1 MAFSRCIR
9 ILPIGAILR
18 RDDLVGGVEQ
28 LVVVL
33 VCDVFSW
40 SHMPKLKKN
49 SFS

>member
-28 LVVVL
+28 LVVVP
-33 VCDVFSW
+33 VCDMFS
-40 SHMPKLKKN
+40 
-49 SFS
+49 